1 MSDQQHIAVD
11 FDATLTQGEE
21 DDRTT
26 EAPDPDEEMV
36 HWVNEQYDAGH
47 TIIVWTARPWD
58 AANQTVARLTEWGV
72 KWHGIRMEK
81 GYADVYVD
89 DKGTTPREQ
98 LLDSGYDGDSEESSD
113 PSGNRTQ
120 SGDGEGDADERDGP
134 DEPMTADGETP
145 AGEPESSTPAEDD

>member
-98 LLDSGYDGDSEESSD
+98 LLDGGYDGD
-113 PSGNRTQ
+113 
-120 SGDGEGDADERDGP
+120 GEVDADERDGP
-134 DEPMTADGETP
+134 DSEVTVDGGTS
-145 AGEPESSTPAEDD
+145 AGDPESTSTPAEDD

>member
-1 MSDQQHIAVD
+1 MDGQQHIAVD

-21 DDRTT
+21 DDRT
-26 EAPDPDEEMV
+26 AADPDPDEEMV

-58 AANQTVARLTEWGV
+58 AANDTVARLTEWGV

-89 DKGTTPREQ
+89 DKGTTPREA
-98 LLDSGYDGDSEESSD
+98 LLDDGYDGD
-113 PSGNRTQ
+113 
-120 SGDGEGDADERDGP
+120 GEGEDEATSD
-134 DEPMTADGETP
+134 
-145 AGEPESSTPAEDD
+145 